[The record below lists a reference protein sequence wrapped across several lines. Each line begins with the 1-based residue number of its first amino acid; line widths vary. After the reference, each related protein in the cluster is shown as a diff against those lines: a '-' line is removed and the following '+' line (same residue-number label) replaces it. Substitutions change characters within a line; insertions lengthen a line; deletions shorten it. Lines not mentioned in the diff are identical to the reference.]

1 MKSRLA
7 KLFFQTSAIV
17 LMVGLI
23 PRPGAA
29 QDQLAAARDLY
40 AAAAYEDAL
49 TVLEHLSANN
59 AATDRFAINQYRAF
73 CLLALGRTVDAE
85 RAIEAVVS
93 DRPNYHPSDA
103 EASPRLRSAFTT
115 VRQRMLPA
123 IAQDKYAQAKNAFDQ
138 KDFAGA
144 QVGFSDVINTLAD
157 PDLGV
162 AATRPP
168 LSDLGMLAIGFR
180 DLSARSAAAA
190 LEAARG
196 QAVKE
201 PPPAPLLAP
210 PPLPAAGPAVKH
222 IFTGA
227 EPNVML
233 PMTVRQDFP
242 AYSHDT
248 GSMAQGSIEI
258 VIDET
263 GAVES
268 AIIRSSMNPRYDQI
282 VLSATKNWRYKPAT
296 LGGAPI
302 KFRKLITISVK
313 PGA

>member
-1 MKSRLA
+1 MKPRLVR
-7 KLFFQTSAIV
+7 LVFQTSAIV
-17 LMVGLI
+17 LMVGLT

-115 VRQRMLPA
+115 VRQRMLPV
-123 IAQDKYAQAKNAFDQ
+123 IAQDKYSQAKNAFDQ

-144 QVGFSDVINTLAD
+144 EAGFSEVLNTLAD

-168 LSDLGMLAIGFR
+168 LSDLGTLATGFR
-180 DLSARSAAAA
+180 DLSVRSAAAA
-190 LEAARG
+190 LEAARA

-201 PPPAPLLAP
+201 PPPAPL
-210 PPLPAAGPAVKH
+210 PAAGPAVRH

-227 EPNVML
+227 EPNVIL
-233 PMTVRQDFP
+233 PVTVRQDFP
-242 AYSHDT
+242 SVPRDT
-248 GSMAQGSIEI
+248 GSIGQGSVEI

-268 AIIRSSMNPRYDQI
+268 AIIRSSMSPRYDQI
-282 VLSATKNWRYKPAT
+282 VLGATKNWRYKPAT

-302 KFRKLITISVK
+302 RFRKVITISLK